1 MSEEQKLKEEP
12 ADEPQKEP
20 RRQEVGSPTEGSPEH
35 QILALGKELE
45 KCKKERDEYL
55 AGWQRAK
62 ADFSNYQ
69 KDEGRRNEEFAK
81 WALSGVISE
90 LLDIL
95 DSFELA
101 ISQSSNEETRMG
113 LRLIQGQFF
122 SALKKYGMDPI
133 SAERGS
139 RFNPEL
145 HEAISNEPSDEPE
158 DTILEEIQKG
168 YLLHKRVLRPSKVK
182 VSTRKSV

>member
-1 MSEEQKLKEEP
+1 MTQEEKKNQEEP
-12 ADEPQKEP
+12 AN
-20 RRQEVGSPTEGSPEH
+20 
-35 QILALGKELE
+35 ELE
-45 KCKKERDEYL
+45 TTKKERDEYL

-69 KDEGRRNEEFAK
+69 KDEARRNEEFAK
-81 WALSGVISE
+81 WALAALVHE

-95 DSFELA
+95 DSFDVALA
-101 ISQSSNEETRMG
+101 QSANDAEKMG
-113 LRLIQGQFF
+113 LKLIRTQFM
-122 SALKKYGMDPI
+122 SALTKYGLEPI
-133 SAERGS
+133 PAEKGS

-145 HEAISNEPSDEPE
+145 HEAISHEPSDQPE

-182 VSTRKSV
+182 VAAKQQP